1 MTRSSDISVATEV
14 RKLAKMHN
22 VTAERDGVSGMAVT
36 ISRLAGDI
44 INLDV
49 IEQLLVNLKRKGVL
63 SKVEIMALQGR
74 YLAEKRRTRKP
85 VRA

>member
-1 MTRSSDISVATEV
+1 M
-14 RKLAKMHN
+14 
-22 VTAERDGVSGMAVT
+22 T

-49 IEQLLVNLKRKGVL
+49 VEQLLVNLKRKGVL

-85 VRA
+85 IRA

>member
-1 MTRSSDISVATEV
+1 MSRSSDMSVATEV
-14 RKLAKMHN
+14 RKLAKKHN

-49 IEQLLVNLKRKGVL
+49 VEQLLVNLKRKGVL

-85 VRA
+85 IRA